1 MSKRKVLIIT
11 YEWPP
16 MEGVGLIRALKF
28 VKYLPGYG
36 WDPIILT
43 VKSYLN
49 DRSGYAY
56 LQSKHIKVYRT
67 EYKDVIEDFKK
78 FFRIRTL
85 EKRSNHDDNLK
96 QEPRSKTNKLRSF
109 FRELLSIPDP
119 RIGWYKFA
127 VLAGKKIVKK
137 ENVDLIF
144 STSPPETA
152 HLIARRL
159 KKCFNVPW
167 VADLRDP
174 WANNHFRLKSPFPK
188 EIISR
193 YMEKNVLKKADQVI
207 TVSEPW
213 AQNLRSSIGNMR
225 NRIRVIENG
234 FDDED
239 FSHLTMHNRNEK
251 FTISYTGKLHK
262 EHQPIDIFFKILKD
276 LIAENRI
283 DRNRINVKF
292 YVFGYDRP
300 NISRLIESYGLNDVI
315 HEHGKV
321 DYNKSHEIQM
331 SSDVLLLVKWQGKGG
346 EGVYT
351 TKIYDYI
358 GARKPILV
366 VGPEGGIIDELIRRT
381 SSGII
386 AGDED
391 SLKKA
396 ISVLY
401 GEYIKRGYIKHKGN
415 DQEISKCTRRLQA
428 RELANI
434 FNSLVS
440 K

>member
-1 MSKRKVLIIT
+1 
-11 YEWPP
+11 
-16 MEGVGLIRALKF
+16 MER
-28 VKYLPGYG
+28 
-36 WDPIILT
+36 
-43 VKSYLN
+43 
-49 DRSGYAY
+49 
-56 LQSKHIKVYRT
+56 
-67 EYKDVIEDFKK
+67 
-78 FFRIRTL
+78 
-85 EKRSNHDDNLK
+85 
-96 QEPRSKTNKLRSF
+96 
-109 FRELLSIPDP
+109 
-119 RIGWYKFA
+119 
-127 VLAGKKIVKK
+127 
-137 ENVDLIF
+137 
-144 STSPPETA
+144 
-152 HLIARRL
+152 
-159 KKCFNVPW
+159 
-167 VADLRDP
+167 
-174 WANNHFRLKSPFPK
+174 
-188 EIISR
+188 
-193 YMEKNVLKKADQVI
+193 NVLKKADQVI

-225 NRIRVIENG
+225 NRIKVIENG

-239 FSHLTMHNRNEK
+239 FNHLTTYNRNEK
-251 FTISYTGKLHK
+251 FTISYTGKVHK
-262 EHQPIDIFFKILKD
+262 EHQPVDNFFKILRD

-321 DYNKSHEIQM
+321 DYNKSHQIQM

-358 GARKPILV
+358 GAKRPILV
-366 VGPEGGIIDELIRRT
+366 VGPGGGIIDELIRRT

-396 ISVLY
+396 ISGLY

-434 FNSLVS
+434 FNSVIG
-440 K
+440 KKF